1 LYAAGECACVS
12 VHGANRLGTNSL
24 LDINVFGRRA
34 GIAAANYALGHDFVD
49 MPERP
54 TEMVTG
60 WVGDILSEHGNERVA
75 DIRGALQQSMDN
87 NAAVFR
93 TEETLKQA
101 LTDIHALKERY
112 ARITVHDKGRRYNS
126 DLLEAIELGFL
137 LELAEVTVVGALNR
151 KESRGGHAREDY
163 PNRDDTNYMRHTMAY
178 KVLETGEATV
188 PEGRSEA
195 TGGSTVPEGRSEAT
209 GGSTVPEGRS
219 EATGGSTGGS
229 SRAADLLSD
238 IRLDYKPVV
247 QTRYEPMERK
257 Y

>member
-1 LYAAGECACVS
+1 VS

-34 GIAAANYALGHDFVD
+34 GLAASYYAMGNPHVD
-49 MPERP
+49 LPPEP
-54 TEMVTG
+54 AAMVVD
-60 WVGDILSEHGNERVA
+60 WVAGILSDHGEERVA
-75 DIRGALQQSMDN
+75 DIRSELQQSMDN

-101 LTDIHALKERY
+101 LTDIHTLKERY
-112 ARITVHDKGRRYNS
+112 AHISVHDKGKRFNS

-137 LELAEVTVVGALNR
+137 LELAEVTVASALNR

-163 PNRDDTNYMRHTMAY
+163 PDRDDTNYMRHTMAY
-178 KVLETGEATV
+178 K
-188 PEGRSEA
+188 EGAE
-195 TGGSTVPEGRSEAT
+195 
-209 GGSTVPEGRS
+209 
-219 EATGGSTGGS
+219 
-229 SRAADLLSD
+229 LLSD

>member
-1 LYAAGECACVS
+1 MS

-34 GIAAANYALGHDFVD
+34 GIAAANYALGHDHR
-49 MPERP
+49 RP
-54 TEMVTG
+54 AAENPAGMVVG

-112 ARITVHDKGRRYNS
+112 ARITVQDKGKRYNS

-178 KVLETGEATV
+178 K
-188 PEGRSEA
+188 EG
-195 TGGSTVPEGRSEAT
+195 T
-209 GGSTVPEGRS
+209 
-219 EATGGSTGGS
+219 
-229 SRAADLLSD
+229 DLLSD